1 MQMKM
6 KIEKFLE
13 SIIVALAFCVSLC
26 VIAQAV
32 EVDGIC
38 RNREWENAEVF
49 VLKEQRNFGNGVK
62 SAVTKA
68 EYSYDDG
75 CVYIAVMSEFQKD
88 GNMEDGAV
96 KLRINDGDEA
106 LISLGGGVVDDGG
119 YEIEAVSTWDSAS
132 GCSSTEISVR
142 FTDGIT
148 SDDAFMLNIVDLQS
162 VESNTFTFR
171 IENEDGAD
179 RQSEQSSQNEKTSKS
194 KTVKNKKSSSKKTSS
209 KKKKTSATDDFTFKK
224 AERGKTTA
232 EKSAEN
238 ETASANES
246 EETSAEAENQHN
258 PRYAY
263 AAAGTLCAL
272 AIAVAAV
279 MCAMKSNEDK
289 NSNKE

>member
-49 VLKEQRNFGNGVK
+49 ILKEQRNFGNGVK
-62 SAVTKA
+62 SAVAKA

-96 KLRINDGDEA
+96 KLRINDGNEA
-106 LISLGGGVVDDGG
+106 VINFENGVTDDGG
-119 YEIEAVSTWDSAS
+119 YEIEALSTWDSAS

-142 FTDGIT
+142 FTDSLT
-148 SDDAFMLNIVDLQS
+148 SDDVFMLNIVDLQG
-162 VESNTFTFR
+162 VESNTFTFC

-179 RQSEQSSQNEKTSKS
+179 EQTEQSSQKEKTSKS
-194 KTVKNKKSSSKKTSS
+194 KTVKNKKSSLKKTSS
-209 KKKKTSATDDFTFKK
+209 KKKKTSAADDFTFKK
-224 AERGKTTA
+224 AERGNKTAA
-232 EKSAEN
+232 EKSAKN
-238 ETASANES
+238 RTASANES
-246 EETSAEAENQHN
+246 EETYAEAENQHN
-258 PRYAY
+258 SRYAY

-279 MCAMKSNEDK
+279 VCAMKSNEDK
-289 NSNKE
+289 NKE